1 MIRSAILLLAAM
13 ALSSCNKQMI
23 QLLHL
28 KPIGKTIIEEKDGFV
43 FENDTVRISYFFWA
57 HHGKFE
63 FTIEN
68 KMKTPI
74 YIDWKKSNLVYNAN
88 PNVYWTD
95 VTVVSSASVSVGVGF
110 RGSYGISTGAAV
122 TAGESVIRP
131 KERITF
137 LPPSSKITRNE
148 YSINNAAYY
157 FLNPNNTTIENTLND
172 SKPSKATAIYKESFN
187 EASSLAHLTNFL
199 TFSTKE
205 NFENEWFIENKFFM
219 NEVNEMEIT
228 HFRGICKGVDENENS
243 ICPRVLKSNKK
254 YYLMVPKLY
263 DFENRKKRNMTKYE
277 EPEIHVQWWLYTINM
292 TQ

>member
-1 MIRSAILLLAAM
+1 MIRLTIFFIVAL

-28 KPIGKTIIEEKDGFV
+28 KPIGKTIIEEKDSYV
-43 FENDTVRISYFFWA
+43 FENDSVKISYSFWA

-63 FTIEN
+63 FTIVN

-74 YIDWKKSNLVYNAN
+74 YIDWKKSNLVYNSN

-137 LPPSSKITRNE
+137 LPPSAKITRNE

-172 SKPSKATAIYKESFN
+172 SKPSKATAIYRESFN

-205 NFENEWFIENKFFM
+205 NFENEWFIENKFFLS
-219 NEVNEMEIT
+219 EVNEMELS
-228 HFRGICKGVDENENS
+228 HFRGKCTGVDENENP

-254 YYLMVPKLY
+254 YYLIVPKGY
-263 DFENRKKRNMTKYE
+263 DYENLRILKYTKYR
-277 EPEIHVQWWLYTINM
+277 EPRTIAEM
-292 TQ
+292 LQ